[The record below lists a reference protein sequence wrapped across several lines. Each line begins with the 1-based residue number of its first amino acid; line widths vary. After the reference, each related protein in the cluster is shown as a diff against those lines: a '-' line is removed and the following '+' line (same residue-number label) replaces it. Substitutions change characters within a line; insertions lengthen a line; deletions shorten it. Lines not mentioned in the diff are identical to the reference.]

1 MTKKNGRALDDI
13 VHQRQENL
21 AFASAVPVVM
31 GCVALVVAQAVFGG
45 PEHKACTCT
54 AEPAQNATSL
64 ADVVTEERAAR
75 CEASISDLWVAAGSQ
90 VESIAWR
97 RLTLCQ
103 QAASDPPPTGDNPRA
118 TKHMHA
124 VTIANDACKRD
135 YHADMRRQRETFDRL
150 MWQRFIAMQD
160 CATYYVAAHPGR
172 ATTMFS
178 QEDI

>member
-1 MTKKNGRALDDI
+1 MTKKNGRSLDDI
-13 VHQRQENL
+13 VHRRQENL

-31 GCVALVVAQAVFGG
+31 GCIALVVAQAVFGG
-45 PEHKACTCT
+45 PENKACTCT
-54 AEPAQNATSL
+54 VETVQNATTR
-64 ADVVTEERAAR
+64 ADAVAEERAAQ
-75 CEASISDLWVAAGSQ
+75 CEASISDLWAAAGSQ

-97 RLTLCQ
+97 RLTQCQ
-103 QAASDPPPTGDNPRA
+103 QAASEKQSTIDNPRA
-118 TKHMHA
+118 AQHMHA

-135 YHADMRRQRETFDRL
+135 YHADMRRQRETFDRM

-172 ATTMFS
+172 ATTMFN